1 MLRISVIL
9 PRSSQQQVTHRHGC
23 NIALHCVNILSNL
36 ERNFHLITNLD
47 ISRFIQPLNMIWMR
61 VSLQLQ
67 AKLFNHLTTY
77 KIMAAPSINDHLY
90 YIVLHFC
97 SRLKKIMS
105 LSNFSF
111 FQLNTQDLC
120 NHKSSTMLKFT
131 SSMFLNF
138 MSVIYISC
146 FSFLFT
152 S

>member
-1 MLRISVIL
+1 M
-9 PRSSQQQVTHRHGC
+9 THRHGC

-47 ISRFIQPLNMIWMR
+47 ISRFIQPLDMIWMR

-67 AKLFNHLTTY
+67 TKLFNHLTTC

-90 YIVLHFC
+90 YFVLHFC
-97 SRLKKIMS
+97 SCLKKIMS

-111 FQLNTQDLC
+111 FHLNTQDLC
-120 NHKSSTMLKFT
+120 NHKSSTILKFT
-131 SSMFLNF
+131 SRMFFGFIN
-138 MSVIYISC
+138 VIFVSC
-146 FSFLFT
+146 FSFFFT

>member
-1 MLRISVIL
+1 MLRITVIL
-9 PRSSQQQVTHRHGC
+9 TRSSQQQVTHRHGC
-23 NIALHCVNILSNL
+23 NIALHCVNIRYNL
-36 ERNFHLITNLD
+36 EWNFHLITNLD
-47 ISRFIQPLNMIWMR
+47 ISQFVQPLDMIWMR
-61 VSLQLQ
+61 VSLLLQ
-67 AKLFNHLTTY
+67 TKLFNHITTY

-90 YIVLHFC
+90 YFVLHFC
-97 SRLKKIMS
+97 SHLKKIMS

-111 FQLNTQDLC
+111 FHLNTQDLC
-120 NHKSSTMLKFT
+120 NHKSSSMLKFT

>member
-1 MLRISVIL
+1 
-9 PRSSQQQVTHRHGC
+9 
-23 NIALHCVNILSNL
+23 
-36 ERNFHLITNLD
+36 
-47 ISRFIQPLNMIWMR
+47 MIWMR

-67 AKLFNHLTTY
+67 TKLFNHLTTC

-90 YIVLHFC
+90 YFVLHFG
-97 SRLKKIMS
+97 SRLEKIMS

-111 FQLNTQDLC
+111 FHLNTQDLC

-131 SSMFLNF
+131 SSVFLNC
-138 MSVIYISC
+138 MSVFYISC